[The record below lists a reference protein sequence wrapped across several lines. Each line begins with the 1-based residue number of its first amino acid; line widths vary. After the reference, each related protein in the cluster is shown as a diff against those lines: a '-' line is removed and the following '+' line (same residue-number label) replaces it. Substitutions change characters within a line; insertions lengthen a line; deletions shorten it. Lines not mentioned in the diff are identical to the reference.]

1 MSERDDR
8 DIELL
13 GMMRAEY
20 SRAKRFAYWGYCF
33 EFIAAV
39 AAVLVIRFAP
49 AKYSA
54 IAPLVVA
61 ALAALGFWLKRKYEN
76 IRSYAEEVRR
86 ATFLMVGIDY
96 HLSEKRRTE
105 LEKPFSR
112 QAKEIAKQKI
122 EDNKSY
128 FATAAQHGP
137 LKLFDMLQESAF
149 WQYSLMEKAAKYT
162 GWISYGFIFLVAL
175 ALYFMAFIT
184 TGPKQDWASEL
195 FVTIILVFLTTGML
209 HLRKTYSEIGDRI
222 KMIDNEMESI
232 RNSKQEPSLTNVLA
246 LIDEYN
252 CLLMEAPVIPDFIYN
267 WNKDELNAIWDKR
280 KKEYEK
286 EVWS

>member
-1 MSERDDR
+1 MEEPNTR

-49 AKYSA
+49 VKYSS
-54 IAPLVVA
+54 IAPLFVA
-61 ALAALGFWLKRKYEN
+61 ALATLGFWLKRKYEN

-86 ATFLMVGIDY
+86 ATFLMVGTDY
-96 HLSEKRRTE
+96 HLSEKKRIE
-105 LEKPFSR
+105 LENPFSK
-112 QAKEIAKQKI
+112 QAKQIAKQRI
-122 EDNKSY
+122 EENSSY
-128 FATAAQHGP
+128 FAASTQNGTI
-137 LKLFDMLQESAF
+137 KLFDMLQESVF

-175 ALYFMAFIT
+175 ALYFMAFII

-209 HLRKTYSEIGDRI
+209 HLRKTYSEIGSRI
-222 KMIDNEMESI
+222 EAIDDEMESI
-232 RNSKQEPSLTNVLA
+232 RDSEQQPTLTNVLA
-246 LIDEYN
+246 LVDQYN
-252 CLLMEAPVIPDFIYN
+252 CLIMEAPILPDFIYN
-267 WNKDELNAIWDKR
+267 WNKDALNETWDKR
-280 KKEYEK
+280 KKEYERQK
-286 EVWS
+286 